1 MQKAGETVK
10 KTILAAVGMIA
21 VFSFAVFVFSGMM
34 EKQWQTPQ
42 QDEIELTASS
52 PVEMVE
58 KEYKEYKYNTD
69 VKSNWFYGKTELKDG
84 MLTYSEAASIAGK
97 YIEEMYW
104 YVDISDVIFDIAVLD
119 DNRFLVQHLGTEEKG
134 EKSFY
139 LIINC
144 YIDAYTGEIISIGNT
159 IKSTNYTDKLIT
171 ELISEIENNPE
182 TFITDKIKQAVEM
195 MGYNN
200 ISYLNIM
207 QNLYGYEISVE
218 AESELKKDLLCFEIN
233 NYYVKEELINWNS
246 IEYNCRVYPDVM

>member
-1 MQKAGETVK
+1 MK

-34 EKQWQTPQ
+34 EKQWQIPQ

-69 VKSNWFYGKTELKDG
+69 VKSNWFYGKTELKNG

-104 YVDISDVIFDIAVLD
+104 YVDINDVTFDIAVLD
-119 DNRFLVQHLGTEEKG
+119 DNRFLVQHLRTEEK
-134 EKSFY
+134 EDKSFY

-171 ELISEIENNPE
+171 ELISEIKNNPE

>member
-1 MQKAGETVK
+1 MK